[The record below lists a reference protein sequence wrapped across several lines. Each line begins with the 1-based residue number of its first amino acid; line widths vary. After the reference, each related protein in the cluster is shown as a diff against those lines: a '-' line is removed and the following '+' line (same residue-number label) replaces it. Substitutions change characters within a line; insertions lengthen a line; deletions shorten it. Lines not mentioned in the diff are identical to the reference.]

1 MRKVSSEK
9 GDSEDLAEINV
20 IPLMDLALVMIVVL
34 MIISPMAMQ
43 SMINIHQAKT
53 VQSSAASSK
62 KPLYLEITEQGIRLN
77 SQRIASDKD
86 LYFTL
91 IGEANS
97 PESTGSIIVTA
108 RPQVLHGRLVQVLDL
123 IKQSGI
129 KKISFLKHK

>member
-1 MRKVSSEK
+1 MRKESSEK
-9 GDSEDLAEINV
+9 GDIEDLAEINV
-20 IPLMDLALVMIVVL
+20 IPLMDLALVLIVVL

-43 SMINIHQAKT
+43 SMISIHQAKT
-53 VQSSAASSK
+53 VQSSGTSSK
-62 KPLYLEITEQGIRLN
+62 KPLYLEITEEGVQLN
-77 SQRIASDKD
+77 SQKIASDKD

-97 PESTGSIIVTA
+97 RESTGSIIVTA
-108 RPQVLHGRLVQVLDL
+108 RPQVLHGRLVEVLDL